1 MGVNLRNEKGIT
13 VKRNTIAKTFTIA
26 AFTAFALFTGPAAK
40 AADKGCSLA
49 SLTGTFAY
57 TVTGALVAAPAPIGP
72 YGEVGTQTFD
82 GKGGVTVA
90 GMSSI
95 NGNIGPVSSAGTYIV
110 NTDCTGTFILPIA
123 PGVAAHYFFAL
134 SDSGAG
140 FQAVCLDSVA
150 VITRTGRRQFPV
162 GDWRQ

>member
-1 MGVNLRNEKGIT
+1 MESILKTQKGIT
-13 VKRNTIAKTFTIA
+13 MKRNTITIA
-26 AFTAFALFTGPAAK
+26 AVTALALCIVPAAK
-40 AADKGCSLA
+40 AADKGCSIA

-57 TVTGALVAAPAPIGP
+57 TVTGSLVAAPAPIGP
-72 YGEVGTQTFD
+72 YGEAGTQTFD

-90 GMSSI
+90 GMSST
-95 NGNIGPVSSAGTYIV
+95 NGNIGPVTSTGTYTV
-110 NTDCTGTFILPIA
+110 NNDCTGTFILPIA
-123 PGVAAHYFFAL
+123 PGIAAHYFFAL